1 LSKKY
6 AGRVDFLL
14 VYIREAH
21 PTDQWQ
27 VPRNIEEKVLLESAK
42 TQAMKDDHATACVRT
57 LGIQF
62 PAVVDNMENST
73 EAAYTAWPDRLYLV
87 NKQGKITYKSAP
99 GPGGFKSPG
108 LAAAIEKELSPQ
120 P

>member
-1 LSKKY
+1 MAKKY
-6 AGRVDFLL
+6 AGRIEFLL

-27 VPRNIEEKVLLESAK
+27 VPRNVEEKVLLESAK
-42 TQAMKDDHATACVRT
+42 TQAMKDDHASACVRS
-57 LGIQF
+57 LGIEF
-62 PAVVDNMENST
+62 PAVVDNMENTT

-87 NKQGKITYKSAP
+87 NKQGKIVYKSAP
-99 GPGGFKSPG
+99 GPGGFKTPDLG
-108 LAAAIEKELSPQ
+108 VAIEKELSPQ